1 MVCIRIGTH
10 IVSMLL
16 GKAITSDVLLVIS
29 NLVGSYSC
37 KNQIQINILTHLDG
51 ITGDILDLDLD
62 LDLLNQPPSIEQ
74 KVVPNYVKK
83 EISMQTIIIEVF

>member
-51 ITGDILDLDLD
+51 ITGDILDSKQTQSTTFNRTKSCSKLCKERDI
-62 LDLLNQPPSIEQ
+62 NA
-74 KVVPNYVKK
+74 NYHY
-83 EISMQTIIIEVF
+83 